1 MPEGVAALV
10 GAILLFLLPGGA
22 RDGRRGP
29 ALSWNEAR
37 IDWGIVL
44 LYGGGMALGEL
55 CFSTGLAKGVGGSI
69 TGWIPAGPWA
79 GTVLVAVAAVVAVV
93 TSEFTSNTA
102 SANMVVPVA
111 IALAQASGGDA
122 LVAALAATFAA
133 SLGFMMPVSTP
144 CNAIAYGSGR
154 IPLRAMMKSG
164 AVLDVAGVVVITAAM
179 LLVGGIWRAV

>member
-1 MPEGVAALV
+1 
-10 GAILLFLLPGGA
+10 
-22 RDGRRGP
+22 
-29 ALSWNEAR
+29 
-37 IDWGIVL
+37 VL

-102 SANMVVPVA
+102 SANMVVPVV
-111 IALAQASGGDA
+111 IVLGQATGGDPV
-122 LVAALAATFAA
+122 VAALAATMAA

-144 CNAIAYGSGR
+144 CNALVYGSGR
-154 IPLRAMMKSG
+154 IPLRAMMASG
-164 AVLDVAGVVVITAAM
+164 AVLDVAGTIVISMA
-179 LLVGGIWRAV
+179 LLMVLWSGIAF